1 MINFK
6 KISIEG
12 FTSIVEPFTLELDKG
27 GLNIIRGKV
36 GSGKTTIPNAL
47 TWALYGQS
55 LKLKSSIETWEELRP
70 ENYRGVK
77 VNVELEKEGDIYNII
92 RCKSF
97 KGNITVGHKTKM
109 KGANNIMVLKNG
121 ELVGGKGKVLAQKE
135 IQSIIGYSFE
145 LFKNSI
151 VFGQKMKRIIE
162 ETGPEKKK
170 VFEEAFDVGFVE
182 MAKDNTNAEKGKL
195 VNLKKDFIHD
205 LEVVDERISKYQ
217 RSYEFAL
224 ENETNFNDNINNNL
238 KEYKDNIKETKA
250 ELNEL
255 LQENNKLVNIE
266 KLEATKKTLE
276 NELKVITTNNNLFIN
291 SEADIFETQRSIKK
305 LEGERKVGFELCPT
319 CGGKLN
325 RDKAKDMGS
334 KLLNKLKEKKQSLKE
349 LEKIYMG
356 IEHIDISPTKKN
368 LEAIVDKIS
377 QAKAT
382 NKYVENSTNRIKRF
396 EERIQLY
403 NDKIEE
409 LRSRKLKVKS
419 LLYDKLTRKLN
430 KESRSI
436 KRKLDKIEKEIEIKN
451 WLINDPLS
459 SNGLKAYIFDSLLG
473 NINDRLDS
481 YEPILGFQIEFG
493 IDLDSHRK
501 DFYQAIMKD
510 NIVIA
515 YEDLSGGQQQLV
527 NTAVAFAIHDVISS
541 MRPLNILFLDE
552 PFESLDADYIDVVSE
567 LVYEKS
573 KDKTLYLIT
582 HHQSF
587 TATNTND
594 IHVTQINGHTQIN

>member
-121 ELVGGKGKVLAQKE
+121 ELVGGKGKALAQKE

-224 ENETNFNDNINNNL
+224 ENESNFNDNNSKNL
-238 KEYKDNIKETKA
+238 KEYQDNIKETKA

-266 KLEATKKTLE
+266 ELEVVKNKLNKEINKINA
-276 NELKVITTNNNLFIN
+276 NNILFKN
-291 SEADIFETQRSIKK
+291 SEEAIFETQAKIAK
-305 LEGERKVGFELCPT
+305 LE
-319 CGGKLN
+319 
-325 RDKAKDMGS
+325 
-334 KLLNKLKEKKQSLKE
+334 Q
-349 LEKIYMG
+349 
-356 IEHIDISPTKKN
+356 
-368 LEAIVDKIS
+368 
-377 QAKAT
+377 
-382 NKYVENSTNRIKRF
+382 KR
-396 EERIQLY
+396 
-403 NDKIEE
+403 
-409 LRSRKLKVKS
+409 
-419 LLYDKLTRKLN
+419 
-430 KESRSI
+430 
-436 KRKLDKIEKEIEIKN
+436 
-451 WLINDPLS
+451 
-459 SNGLKAYIFDSLLG
+459 
-473 NINDRLDS
+473 
-481 YEPILGFQIEFG
+481 
-493 IDLDSHRK
+493 
-501 DFYQAIMKD
+501 
-510 NIVIA
+510 
-515 YEDLSGGQQQLV
+515 
-527 NTAVAFAIHDVISS
+527 
-541 MRPLNILFLDE
+541 
-552 PFESLDADYIDVVSE
+552 
-567 LVYEKS
+567 
-573 KDKTLYLIT
+573 
-582 HHQSF
+582 
-587 TATNTND
+587 
-594 IHVTQINGHTQIN
+594 

>member
-1 MINFK
+1 MINFI
-6 KISIEG
+6 KISAEG
-12 FTSIVEPFTLELDKG
+12 FTSIVEPFEFELDRG

-36 GSGKTTIPNAL
+36 GSGKTTIPNIL
-47 TWALYGQS
+47 TWGLYGQS
-55 LKLKSSIETWEELRP
+55 LKNKSSIETWEELRTDK
-70 ENYRGVK
+70 YRGTK
-77 VNVELEKEGDIYNII
+77 VNIEFEKEGSIYNII
-92 RCKSF
+92 RCKNF

-109 KGANNIMVLKNG
+109 KGSNNIIILKDN
-121 ELVGGKGKVLAQKE
+121 ELIDCKGKVLAQKA
-135 IQSIIGYSFE
+135 IDSILGYSFE

-182 MAKDNTNAEKGKL
+182 MAKENTNDEKKKL
-195 VNLKKDFIHD
+195 VDLKKDLEHD
-205 LEVVDERISKYQ
+205 LEIVDERISKHQ
-217 RSYEFAL
+217 RSYDFAL
-224 ENETNFNDNINNNL
+224 ENEQNFNIHVDEKV
-238 KEYKDNIKETKA
+238 KEYTNNIKETEV
-250 ELNEL
+250 ELKEL
-255 LQENNKLVNIE
+255 QEENNKLINIE
-266 KLEATKKTLE
+266 ELELVKKQL
-276 NELKVITTNNNLFIN
+276 
-291 SEADIFETQRSIKK
+291 IKK
-305 LEGERKVGFELCPT
+305 RDKGIATNDNYVKLRSNIKDIRGQIENIANARKEGFSECPT

-325 RDKAKDMGS
+325 IFKAKN
-334 KLLNKLKEKKQSLKE
+334 LNNDNLKRGKE
-349 LEKIYMG
+349 LDAELKMYEGLFKAAEFI
-356 IEHIDISPTKKN
+356 N
-368 LEAIVDKIS
+368 LEDITKTIEYINDKIS
-377 QAKAT
+377 QARAT
-382 NKYVENSTNRIKRF
+382 NKYVENSKNRTKRL
-396 EERIQLY
+396 EEKLER
-403 NDKIEE
+403 
-409 LRSRKLKVKS
+409 LRSSLEGAKSLRLKIKS
-419 LLYDKLTRKLN
+419 LLYEKLANKLTQ
-430 KESRSI
+430 ESRKI
-436 KRKLDKIEKEIEIKN
+436 KRKIDKITKEVEIKN

-473 NINDRLDS
+473 DINDRLDT

-493 IDLDSHRK
+493 IDLESHRK

-541 MRPLNILFLDE
+541 MKPLNILFLDE

-594 IHVTQINGHTQIN
+594 IHVTRVNGQSKIT